1 MADGER
7 RGEDRNTKI
16 LISRVRKEL
25 SGWNKKHYYNYL
37 KLSFGEKTKN
47 SGHNL

>member
-16 LISRVRKEL
+16 LISRVQKEL

-37 KLSFGEKTKN
+37 RAIIWWKN
-47 SGHNL
+47 KK